1 MSAHELVDI
10 VDDDNNVVDTVERH
24 VMRERH
30 LPHRASYIV
39 VCDRSGRFLI
49 ELRTMSKDYAPG
61 LFDACVGGVMQH
73 GEESV
78 PAARRE
84 LCEEIGIASPHAF
97 TALGTFRIPYKSG
110 RGFVY
115 AYLYL
120 AVVDAVTVRQADE
133 VSGIMM
139 LKGDEVAKI
148 FDSCT
153 YDSVIAF
160 EEILRRARQA
170 GLPPV
175 SPGV

>member
-10 VDDDNNVVDTVERH
+10 VDDDNTVVDTVERY

-39 VCDRSGRFLI
+39 VCDKSGRFLI

-73 GEESV
+73 GEEPESS
-78 PAARRE
+78 ARRE
-84 LCEEIGIASPHAF
+84 LDEEIGIGSPASF
-97 TALGTFRIPYKSG
+97 TALGTFKIPYKSG

-120 AVVDAVTVRQADE
+120 AVIDAVTLRQPDE

-139 LKGDEVAKI
+139 LKDEEVQRL
-148 FDSCT
+148 FDACT

-160 EEILRRARQA
+160 EEILARARKA
-170 GLPPV
+170 GALNA
-175 SPGV
+175 